1 MGYKLYARSGRWYG
15 DFRSLG
21 GRQTALIP
29 PGQKRA
35 TTDKRIA
42 RALANDIEKELL
54 RGQLTGIVT
63 GRVKRASF
71 GEYAH
76 EHLDTKSRLG
86 KTLSASH
93 LNDLAKRL
101 EVAAEFFGP
110 GTALDQIDAED
121 VRRYYLHLTER
132 DNGRGERL
140 SPATQRAY
148 LSALG
153 GMLEQATREEY
164 IDANPVRNLTVT
176 PVVERPESQ
185 FYEPGDVWKLLEAA
199 REYDAKRPGSFL
211 HPITATLAYTGGR
224 QAEVLG
230 LEIGDVL
237 FDSVVVKGVKGA
249 IHFRPNAWRGLK
261 TRGSNR
267 TVPMWPDLREILC
280 SFIGERTTGLLFPSD
295 RGTMRRDLRKALDR
309 IGAVAGFPKGRV
321 RTKPFRHTYGSMRI
335 QTVDSG
341 EPVAI
346 YTVSRELGHR
356 DTKMVEQTYGH
367 LLNQRHR
374 RSVVSYRPEPNS
386 PSRRCRLSPSCR

>member
-29 PGQKRA
+29 TSQRRA

-42 RALANDIEKELL
+42 RALANEIEKELL
-54 RGQLTGIVT
+54 RSQLTGIVT
-63 GRVKRASF
+63 GRIKRASF
-71 GEYAH
+71 GDYAH
-76 EHLDTKSRLG
+76 EHLDTKWRLG
-86 KTLSASH
+86 KKLSASH

-110 GTALDQIDAED
+110 KTSLDQIDAED

-132 DNGRGERL
+132 DNGRGSKL
-140 SPATQRAY
+140 SPASQRAY

-153 GMLEQATREEY
+153 GMMEQATKEGY
-164 IDANPVRNLTVT
+164 TDANPVRNLTVT
-176 PVVERPESQ
+176 PVVDRPEAQ
-185 FYEPGDVWKLLEAA
+185 FYEPGEVWQLLEAA
-199 REYDAKRPGSFL
+199 GEYDASRPGSFL
-211 HPITATLAYTGGR
+211 QPIVATFAYTGGR

-230 LEIGDVL
+230 LEIEDVD

-249 IHFRPNAWRGLK
+249 IHFRPNRWRGLK
-261 TRGSNR
+261 TRGSER
-267 TVPMWPDLREILC
+267 TVPLWPDLREILRP
-280 SFIGERTTGLLFPSD
+280 FIGDRTTGLLFPSD
-295 RGTMRRDLRKALDR
+295 RGSMRRDLRKAMDR
-309 IGAVAGFPKGRV
+309 IGQLGGLPKGHV

-374 RSVVSYRPEPNS
+374 RSVVSYRPEVPDTTD
-386 PSRRCRLSPSCR
+386 PTLSVVA

>member
-1 MGYKLYARSGRWYG
+1 MGYKLYLRSGRWYG

-21 GRQTALIP
+21 GRQTALIA

-35 TTDKRIA
+35 TTDERIA
-42 RALANDIEKELL
+42 RALGNDLERELL
-54 RGQLTGIVT
+54 LGQLTGIVT

-71 GEYAH
+71 GDYAY
-76 EHLDTKSRLG
+76 EHLDTKSKLG
-86 KTLSASH
+86 KKLSGSH

-110 GTALDQIDAED
+110 RTSLDQIDAED

-132 DNGRGERL
+132 DNGRGDKL
-140 SPATQRAY
+140 SPASQRAY

-153 GMLEQATREEY
+153 GMMEQATKEGY
-164 IDANPVRNLTVT
+164 LDANPVRNLTVT
-176 PVVERPESQ
+176 PVVDRPEAQ
-185 FYEPGDVWKLLEAA
+185 FYEPAEVWELLEAA
-199 REYDAKRPGSFL
+199 RSYDAGRPGSFL
-211 HPITATLAYTGGR
+211 YPIMATFAYTGGR

-230 LEIGDVL
+230 LEIEDVD
-237 FDSVVVKGVKGA
+237 FDSVVAKGVKGA
-249 IHFRPNAWRGLK
+249 IYFRPNTWRGLK
-261 TRGSNR
+261 NRGSKR
-267 TVPMWPDLREILC
+267 TVPMWPDLRKILRR
-280 SFIGERTTGLLFPSD
+280 FIGKRTTGLLFPSD
-295 RGTMRRDLRKALDR
+295 RGSMRRDLRKAMDR
-309 IGAVAGFPKGRV
+309 IGQLAGFQQGRV

-374 RSVVSYRPEPNS
+374 RSVVSYRPEDRDGVGPN
-386 PSRRCRLSPSCR
+386 LSVVA